1 MEKYTLGNGLRVVAE
16 HIPGSRSVSFGIWV
30 KNGSRNETQANNGVS
45 HFIEHMLFKGTERYD
60 ARAIAEQFDAIG
72 GNVNAFTSKEY
83 TSYYAKVLDEHLPIA
98 MDILSDMF
106 FNSAFDPE
114 ELAREKNV
122 IFEEIS
128 MYLDDPD
135 DLVHDLIVE
144 AAYEGHPLAMPIL
157 GTEDHLAAMTSDDL
171 KSFLRENYTAD
182 NTIVAIAGNLVG
194 DVRALIEQ
202 HFGAFDRRGEESP
215 IVAPNFGGGLVYR
228 KKKTEQNHICLAFQ
242 GFAYDDPRQ
251 YAMALLNNAIGGG
264 MSSKLFQEIREKRGL
279 AYSVYSYHSAHADS
293 GYFTIYA
300 GTAPKQTAEVLK
312 LTQEVLRETAANGLS
327 EAEIHKGKQQ
337 LKGSLIM
344 GLEGSGSRMNRLG
357 KNELMLGRHETI
369 DETIAK
375 IERVTEA
382 DVRLALDHLFAEPF
396 AVAMVGNSDRAIS
409 ALRRDELVPSGAN

>member
-1 MEKYTLGNGLRVVAE
+1 MEKYTLSSGLRVVAE

-30 KNGSRNETQANNGVS
+30 KNGSRNEKEADNGIS
-45 HFIEHMLFKGTERYD
+45 HFIEHMLFKGTERHD
-60 ARAIAEQFDAIG
+60 ARDIAEQFDAIG

-106 FNSAFDPE
+106 FNSKFDPE

-144 AAYEGHPLAMPIL
+144 AAYEGHALAMPIL
-157 GTEDHLAAMTSDDL
+157 GTQEHLAAMASDDL
-171 KSFLRENYTAD
+171 RRYMNDHYTVD
-182 NTIVAIAGNLVG
+182 NTIVAIAGNLG
-194 DVRALIEQ
+194 ENLREMLES
-202 HFGAFDRRGEESP
+202 HFGSFNRKGTESP
-215 IVAPNFGGGLVYR
+215 ITLPSFGGGLVYR

-242 GFAYDDPRQ
+242 GFGYDDPRQ

-300 GTAPKQTAEVLK
+300 GAAPKQTSDVLK
-312 LTQEVLRETAANGLS
+312 LTQEVLHDVRTNGLT
-327 EAEIHKGKQQ
+327 EMEIHKGKQQ

-357 KNELMLGRHETI
+357 KNELMIGRHETI

-375 IERVTEA
+375 VEAVTEA
-382 DVRLALDHLFAEPF
+382 DVRLALDHLFAQPF
-396 AVAMVGNSDRAIS
+396 AVAMVGNSDRALN
-409 ALRRDELVPSGAN
+409 ALRRDELVPPGTN

>member
-1 MEKYTLGNGLRVVAE
+1 MEKYTLSSGLRVVAE

-30 KNGSRNETQANNGVS
+30 KNGSRNETEANNGIS
-45 HFIEHMLFKGTERYD
+45 HFIEHMLFKGTDRYD

-98 MDILSDMF
+98 MDVLADMF
-106 FNSAFDPE
+106 FNSKFDPE

-157 GTEDHLAAMTSDDL
+157 GTEDHLTGMSSEDL
-171 KSFLRENYTAD
+171 RSFMHERYTVE
-182 NTIVAIAGNLVG
+182 NTIVAIAGNLG
-194 DVRALIEQ
+194 ENVRELLER
-202 HFGAFDRRGEESP
+202 HFGSFARRGEQPPLIEPS
-215 IVAPNFGGGLVYR
+215 FGGGLVYR
-228 KKKTEQNHICLAFQ
+228 KKKTEQNHICMAFQ
-242 GFAYDDPRQ
+242 GFGYDDPRQ
-251 YAMALLNNAIGGG
+251 YAMALLNNTIGGG

-300 GTAPKQTAEVLK
+300 GTAPKQTSEVLN
-312 LTQEVLRETAANGLS
+312 LTREVLHDIQAKGLS
-327 EAEIHKGKQQ
+327 PAEIHKGKQQ

-357 KNELMLGRHETI
+357 KNELMLGRHETL

-375 IERVTEA
+375 IEAVTEA
-382 DVRLALDHLFAEPF
+382 DVRLALDHLFAQPF
-396 AVAMVGNSDRAIS
+396 AVAMVGNSDRALGS
-409 ALRRDELVPSGAN
+409 LRRDELVPSGTN

>member
-1 MEKYTLGNGLRVVAE
+1 MEKYTLSSGLRVVAE

-30 KNGSRNETQANNGVS
+30 KNGSRNETEADNGIS

-98 MDILSDMF
+98 MDVLADMF
-106 FNSAFDPE
+106 FNSKFDPE

-157 GTEDHLAAMTSDDL
+157 GTEEHLTGMSSQDL
-171 KSFLRENYTAD
+171 MDFMRERYTVE
-182 NTIVAIAGNLVG
+182 NTIVAIAGNLG
-194 DVRALIEQ
+194 EDVRELLER
-202 HFGAFDRRGEESP
+202 HFGAFDRRSP
-215 IVAPNFGGGLVYR
+215 QPILTEPSFGGGLVYR
-228 KKKTEQNHICLAFQ
+228 KKKTEQNHICMAFQ
-242 GFAYDDPRQ
+242 GFGYDDPRQ
-251 YAMALLNNAIGGG
+251 YAMALLNNSIGGG

-312 LTQEVLRETAANGLS
+312 LTREVLHEVRANGLS

-369 DETIAK
+369 DETLAK
-375 IERVTEA
+375 IEAVTEA
-382 DVRLALDHLFAEPF
+382 DVRLALDHLFAQSY
-396 AVAMVGNSDRAIS
+396 AVAMVGNSDRALGS
-409 ALRRDELVPSGAN
+409 LRRDELVTPGTN

>member
-1 MEKYTLGNGLRVVAE
+1 MEKYTLSSGLRVVAE

-30 KNGSRNETQANNGVS
+30 KNGSRNESEADNGIS

-60 ARAIAEQFDAIG
+60 ARAIAEQFDAVG

-98 MDILSDMF
+98 MDILADMF
-106 FNSAFDPE
+106 FNSKFDPE
-114 ELAREKNV
+114 ELSREKNV

-157 GTEDHLAAMTSDDL
+157 GTQDHLAGMSSEDL
-171 KSFLRENYTAD
+171 RRFMHERYTVD
-182 NTIVAIAGNLVG
+182 NTIVAIAGNLG
-194 DVRALIEQ
+194 DNVLELLEQ
-202 HFGAFDRRGEESP
+202 HFGSFARKGDVSP
-215 IVAPNFGGGLVYR
+215 ITEPSFGGGLVYR
-228 KKKTEQNHICLAFQ
+228 KKKTEQNHICMAFQ
-242 GFAYDDPRQ
+242 GFGYDDPRQ
-251 YAMALLNNAIGGG
+251 YAMALLNNSIGGG

-300 GTAPKQTAEVLK
+300 GTAPKQTADVLK
-312 LTQEVLRETAANGLS
+312 LTQEVLHDIRANGLS
-327 EAEIHKGKQQ
+327 ESEIRKGQQQ

-375 IERVTEA
+375 IEAVTEA
-382 DVRLALDHLFAEPF
+382 DVKLALDHLFAQPF
-396 AVAMVGNSDRAIS
+396 AVAMVGNSDRALN
-409 ALRRDELVPSGAN
+409 ALRRDELVPSGTN

>member
-1 MEKYTLGNGLRVVAE
+1 MEKYTLSNGLRVVAE

-30 KNGSRNETQANNGVS
+30 KNGSRNETEADNGIS
-45 HFIEHMLFKGTERYD
+45 HFIEHMLFKGTNRYN
-60 ARAIAEQFDAIG
+60 AREIAEQFDAIG

-98 MDILSDMF
+98 MDTLADMF
-106 FNSAFDPE
+106 FNSKFDPE
-114 ELAREKNV
+114 ELSREKNV

-157 GTEDHLAAMTSDDL
+157 GTQEHLEAMSSDDL
-171 KSFLRENYTAD
+171 MGFMHERYTIN
-182 NTIVAIAGNLVG
+182 NTIVAIAGNLG
-194 DVRALIEQ
+194 DNIRELIEQ
-202 HFGAFDRRGEESP
+202 HFGSFQRRGEEQSITVP
-215 IVAPNFGGGLVYR
+215 SFDGGLVYR

-242 GFAYDDPRQ
+242 GFGYDDPRQ
-251 YAMALLNNAIGGG
+251 YAMALLNNSIGGG

-279 AYSVYSYHSAHADS
+279 AYSVYSYHSAHIDS

-300 GTAPKQTAEVLK
+300 GTAPKQTADVLQLTREVL
-312 LTQEVLRETAANGLS
+312 QDVQSNGLS
-327 EAEIHKGKQQ
+327 ESEIFKGKQQ

-357 KNELMLGRHETI
+357 KNELMLGRHESI

-375 IERVTEA
+375 VEAVTEK
-382 DVRLALDHLFAEPF
+382 DVRLALDHLFAQPF
-396 AVAMVGNSDRAIS
+396 AVAMVGNSDRAIN
-409 ALRRDELVPSGAN
+409 ALRRDELVPSSTN

>member
-1 MEKYTLGNGLRVVAE
+1 MKKYTLSSGLRVVAE

-30 KNGSRNETQANNGVS
+30 KNGSRNETQADNGIS

-106 FNSAFDPE
+106 FNSKFDPE
-114 ELAREKNV
+114 ELSREKNV

-157 GTEDHLAAMTSDDL
+157 GTQEHLAPMTSEDL
-171 KSFLRENYTAD
+171 QRFLHERYTVD
-182 NTIVAIAGNLVG
+182 NTIVAIAGNLG
-194 DVRALIEQ
+194 DDLEALLEQ
-202 HFGAFDRRGEESP
+202 HFGSFGRKGTPSP
-215 IVAPNFGGGLVYR
+215 IVEPSFDGGLVYR
-228 KKKTEQNHICLAFQ
+228 KKKTEQNHICLSFQ
-242 GFAYDDPRQ
+242 GFGYDDPRQ
-251 YAMALLNNAIGGG
+251 YAMALLNNSIGGG

-300 GTAPKQTAEVLK
+300 GTAPKQTADVLK
-312 LTQEVLRETAANGLS
+312 LTQQVLHEVQSRGLT
-327 EAEIHKGKQQ
+327 EDEIRKGKQQ

-375 IERVTEA
+375 VEAVTEA
-382 DVRLALDHLFAEPF
+382 DVGLALDHLFAKPF
-396 AVAMVGNSDRAIS
+396 AVAMVGGSDRAIN
-409 ALRRDELVPSGAN
+409 ALRRDELVPSDTN